1 MIDRTT
7 LATIQLI
14 EVTINRATEGGQ
26 RRKGRQAGRQAGKSM
41 EREIRSQRRGEE
53 GNGSN
58 LKQTK

>member
-14 EVTINRATEGGQ
+14 EVTINRATEGRQ
-26 RRKGRQAGRQAGKSM
+26 RRKGRQAGKSM